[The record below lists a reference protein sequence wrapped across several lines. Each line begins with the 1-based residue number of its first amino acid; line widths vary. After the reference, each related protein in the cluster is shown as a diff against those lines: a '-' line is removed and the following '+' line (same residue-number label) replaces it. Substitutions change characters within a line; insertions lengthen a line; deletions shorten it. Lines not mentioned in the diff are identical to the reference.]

1 MTQRVALLMYACAAV
16 AVAAADPPR
25 LDPAAAGFDP
35 VRRPETLS
43 PAEWIALS
51 KM

>member
-1 MTQRVALLMYACAAV
+1 V
-16 AVAAADPPR
+16 
-25 LDPAAAGFDP
+25 AAAGFDP

-43 PAEWIALS
+43 PAEWITLW